1 MQISKLVVLGL
12 MLGEGT
18 SAQVELN
25 TLDTAL
31 WKVDTLLET
40 LVVTPKFD
48 FTSDTTVYFY
58 EKIKDKKIEV
68 LTLNYKNITKYIIGS
83 FKGNTHYGPN
93 NYIALNFY
101 SRQLDS
107 TTFIDLVDTII
118 NSERGKDYCI
128 KLENLGITNPKL
140 IEVFQECC
148 SNHHKGYIRIAYQ
161 LKEEI
166 FPTACLQEATIF
178 SENMPPYSKYEGIR
192 FIEIRK

>member
-1 MQISKLVVLGL
+1 MQICKLVVLGL
-12 MLGEGT
+12 ILSKGT
-18 SAQVELN
+18 SAQVELY

-31 WKVDTLLET
+31 WKVDTLLKT

-58 EKIKDKKIEV
+58 EKIEDKKIEV
-68 LTLNYKNITKYIIGS
+68 LTLNYKNRTKYIIGS
-83 FKGNTHYGPN
+83 YKGNTYYGPN

-107 TTFIDLVDTII
+107 TAFIDLVDTII
-118 NSERGKDYCI
+118 ISELGKDYCI
-128 KLENLGITNPKL
+128 KQENLGIANPKL

-148 SNHHKGYIRIAYQ
+148 SNQHKGYIRIAYQ

-166 FPTACLQEATIF
+166 FPTACLQNATIF
-178 SENMPPYSKYEGIR
+178 SETKPPYSKYEGIGY
-192 FIEIRK
+192 IEISK